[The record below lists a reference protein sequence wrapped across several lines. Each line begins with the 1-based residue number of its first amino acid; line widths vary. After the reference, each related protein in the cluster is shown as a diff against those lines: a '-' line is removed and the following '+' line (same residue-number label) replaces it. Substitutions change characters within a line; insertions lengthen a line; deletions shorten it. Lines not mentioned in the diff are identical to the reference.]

1 MQDRADRTFFWLSEW
16 NHRLECWIS
25 LKYPI
30 KRDVRAKLAKL
41 YFELAVLPGMDAR
54 LVEIAAN
61 MTMSLIEHKKRI
73 DIQDLQLPWR
83 PIYQLLEKELCKP
96 PDGLW
101 PPEWR
106 RASG

>member
-1 MQDRADRTFFWLSEW
+1 M
-16 NHRLECWIS
+16 
-25 LKYPI
+25 
-30 KRDVRAKLAKL
+30 KREVRAKLAKV

-73 DIQDLQLPWR
+73 DISDLQLPWR

-96 PDGLW
+96 ITVGGPALPSGVQSLTHRF
-101 PPEWR
+101 PSPRARSQSQSSAR
-106 RASG
+106 RA